1 VDDYVDSGSY
11 LIKLPAA
18 VSSSLGLGI
27 PLIINQ
33 LIADRFDLQYMI
45 CYPDDDLASGLKAE
59 QRLSEREY
67 AAMLASLDRH
77 AEALYRR
84 NIKVLAGL
92 IERITG
98 RNPGGSAK

>member
-1 VDDYVDSGSY
+1 
-11 LIKLPAA
+11 
-18 VSSSLGLGI
+18 LGV

-33 LIADRFDLQYMI
+33 TIADRFDLQYMI

-84 NIKVLAGL
+84 NIKVLTGL

-98 RNPGGSAK
+98 RNPGGCAK

>member
-1 VDDYVDSGSY
+1 
-11 LIKLPAA
+11 
-18 VSSSLGLGI
+18 
-27 PLIINQ
+27 
-33 LIADRFDLQYMI
+33 
-45 CYPDDDLASGLKAE
+45 
-59 QRLSEREY
+59 
-67 AAMLASLDRH
+67 MLASLDRH